1 MALDGSEIG
10 SMALADFGRP
20 VTIGAT
26 AAVGVFSAPGMA
38 IEHNGMT
45 LITTEPT
52 LLLDAAVAATVT
64 NNSTVITIG
73 GVQYQ
78 VFEKMPDGSG
88 FVLLNLTT
96 DF

>member
-1 MALDGSEIG
+1 MQFTAADRAAMISAMGTACTIG
-10 SMALADFGRP
+10 S
-20 VTIGAT
+20 T

-78 VFEKMPDGSG
+78 AFEKMPDGSG

>member
-1 MALDGSEIG
+1 MQFSA
-10 SMALADFGRP
+10 ADIAAMISAMGTAC
-20 VTIGAT
+20 TIGVAP
-26 AAVGVFSAPGMA
+26 AVGVFSAPGMA

-45 LITTEPT
+45 LVTTEPT
-52 LLLDAAVAATVT
+52 LLLDEVVAATVT

-73 GVQYQ
+73 GVQYES
-78 VFEKMPDGSG
+78 FEKMPDGSG